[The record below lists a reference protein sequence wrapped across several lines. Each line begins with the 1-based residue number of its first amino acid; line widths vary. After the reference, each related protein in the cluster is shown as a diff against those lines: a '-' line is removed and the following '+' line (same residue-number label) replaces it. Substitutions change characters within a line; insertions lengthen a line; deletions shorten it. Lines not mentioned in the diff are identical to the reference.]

1 MTHSGTKNDL
11 FIIKNTIM
19 KKIIIMLFFM
29 FLATISSII
38 SSQQNIYKF
47 GDDKKKVSVIAIN

>member
-11 FIIKNTIM
+11 FIIENTIM

>member
-47 GDDKKKVSVIAIN
+47 GDDKKKVNVIAIN

>member
-29 FLATISSII
+29 FLASISSII

-47 GDDKKKVSVIAIN
+47 GDDKKNISVIAIN

>member
-29 FLATISSII
+29 FLASISSII

-47 GDDKKKVSVIAIN
+47 GDDKKKVNVIAIN